1 MRRRKALSTFQKK
14 NIVCA
19 VGLRLATAV
28 IKILPSP
35 RMAPQRIEV
44 ESSMQAQLRI
54 VGMEDGNVIHCTY
67 RDEEAL
73 NTACLIISDAWPLYP
88 PTEIVRPHA
97 R

>member
-67 RDEEAL
+67 RDKEAL
-73 NTACLIISDAWPLYP
+73 NTACLYLTPGHNILPQRSYDHMLA
-88 PTEIVRPHA
+88 
-97 R
+97 